1 MSTIYSLRIEKH
13 VLGGIINHPS
23 CFFELDGFVTHE
35 DFYSEAHSTIFK
47 VIRSIL
53 LDGEFSNNKLDE
65 VILAQK
71 IDNLGISFKD
81 DIDIFSYVKSIA
93 FSQITKKHTI
103 ESAKELTKLTVR
115 RNTEQTGKQ
124 LIDYSRKTG
133 ETKLSEFISG
143 ADKIYS
149 DKIYEYVGET
159 EPSNLFEDID
169 DLIEERGNKPKDDSG
184 HLTPY
189 NEFNRLYGGFR
200 PGNLYAIASRPGQG
214 KTTWINDVLFKTSVK
229 NKIKALI
236 LDTEMSKEEM
246 QFRMTAAISGVPVW
260 YLETGNWRK
269 NKEMMGKVREALNS
283 IKDFDYTHFHVGNKD
298 IDQVCNTVKRWY
310 YRNVG
315 RGNPCIIGYDYV
327 KLTGEKVERNWAE
340 YQAIG
345 EKIDKLKRLSEELNC
360 PIITAMQLNRQGESH
375 NRSGDQVVD
384 DSSVIALSDR
394 LQWFSS
400 YVGIFRRKTLDEM
413 ALDGEEFGTHK
424 LVTIKSRFQGRDAAG
439 HQDLVRRVT
448 ADGSERYVYN
458 YLNFNVDN
466 FDCEEMGSLQTIVE
480 RQRDQHTLEDQ
491 NPNDDDDG
499 DII

>member
-1 MSTIYSLRIEKH
+1 MSTIYSLRLEKH

-23 CFFELDGFVTHE
+23 SFFELDGHITHE
-35 DFYSEAHSTIFK
+35 DFYSEVHSVVFK
-47 VIRSIL
+47 VIKSIL
-53 LDGEFSNNKLDE
+53 LEGDYSGSKLDD
-65 VILAQK
+65 VVLSQK
-71 IDNLGISFKD
+71 ISNLGISFKD
-81 DIDIFSYVKSIA
+81 DIDIFSYIKSIA

-103 ESAKELTKLTVR
+103 ESAKELKKLKVR
-115 RNTEQTGKQ
+115 RDSEQIGKE
-124 LIDYSRKTG
+124 LVAYARKTG
-133 ETKLSEFISG
+133 ETSLSDFITG

-169 DLIEERGNKPKDDSG
+169 ELIEERGNQPNNDPG
-184 HLTPY
+184 LLTPY
-189 NEFNRLYGGFR
+189 DEFNRLYGGLR

-214 KTTWINDVLFKTSVK
+214 KTTWVNDMLFKTAAK
-229 NKIKALI
+229 NKVKALI

-269 NKEMMGKVREALNS
+269 NKEMMTKVREALDT
-283 IKDFDYTHFHVGNKD
+283 IKDFDYTHFHVGNRD

-310 YRNVG
+310 YRHVG

-327 KLTGEKVERNWAE
+327 KLTGEKVDRNWAE

-345 EKIDKLKRLSEELNC
+345 DKIDKLKRLSEEMQC
-360 PIITAMQLNRQGESH
+360 PVITAMQLNRQGESH
-375 NRSGDQVVD
+375 NRSGNQVVD

-400 YVGIFRRKTLDEM
+400 YVGIFRRKTLDET
-413 ALDGEEFGTHK
+413 ALDGQEYGTHK

-439 HQDLVRRVT
+439 HQDLVRRVVE
-448 ADGSERYVYN
+448 DGSERYVYN

-466 FDCEEMGSLQTIVE
+466 FNCEEMGSLETIVQ
-480 RQRDQHTLEDQ
+480 RQREQHTLEDQ

-499 DII
+499 ELI

>member
-23 CFFELDGFVTHE
+23 SFYELDGFVTSE
-35 DFYSEAHSTIFK
+35 DFFSELHATVFK
-47 VIRSIL
+47 VIKSIL
-53 LDGEFSNNKLDE
+53 LEGEHTGRKLDE

-71 IDNLGISFKD
+71 IKNLGLTFKD
-81 DIDIFSYVKSIA
+81 DIDVDSYIKSIS
-93 FSQITKKHTI
+93 FSQITKKATI
-103 ESAKELTKLTVR
+103 ETAKELVKLKVR
-115 RNTEQTGKQ
+115 RNTEETARE
-124 LIDYSRKTG
+124 LVEYARKTG
-133 ETKLSEFISG
+133 ESTLSDFITG

-149 DKIYEYVGET
+149 DRIYEYVGEA
-159 EPSNLFEDID
+159 EPSNLFENID
-169 DLIEERGNKPKDDSG
+169 SLIEERGNHPNDDPG
-184 HLTPY
+184 LLTSY
-189 NEFNRLYGGFR
+189 DEFNRLYGGLR

-214 KTTWINDVLFKTSVK
+214 KTTWINDMLFKTSVK
-229 NKIKALI
+229 NNIKALI

-269 NKEMMGKVREALNS
+269 NREMMTKVREALDR

-327 KLTGEKVERNWAE
+327 KLTGEKVDRNWAE

-345 EKIDKLKRLSEELNC
+345 DKIDKLKKLSEELNC
-360 PIITAMQLNRQGESH
+360 PILTAMQLNRQGESH
-375 NRSGDQVVD
+375 NRNSDQVVD

-400 YVGIFRRKTLDEM
+400 YVGIFRRKTLDEIAM
-413 ALDGEEFGTHK
+413 DGQEYGTHK

-439 HQDLVRRVT
+439 HQDLVRRVV
-448 ADGSERYVYN
+448 ADGSERYVHN

-466 FDCEEMGSLQTIVE
+466 FDCEELGSLQTIVQ

-491 NPNDDDDG
+491 NSNDADDG